1 LTKCSFVFLVLC
13 YLVLLRAG
21 LTSPG
26 TGASG
31 EAPTMDPLPI
41 SVMVIRL
48 LWEFAHLEIT
58 TTVQVLL

>member
-1 LTKCSFVFLVLC
+1 LRKCSFIFLVLS
-13 YLVLLRAG
+13 YLVLLRLG
-21 LTSPG
+21 FTSPG
-26 TGASG
+26 TDANG